1 MLTSG
6 SRSPSAKTRKKAPR
20 PPSTRNAGSSR
31 PRAAKA
37 AAPKPRKPAILSTR
51 QRAFLRGLG
60 HHLQPVVMLGK
71 EGITA
76 GLLQALDI
84 ALDQHELVKL
94 RVLETAPSDAKELA
108 ADLASQSV
116 SALVQVLGR
125 TLLLYRRRPDSQ
137 RSARPAIE
145 LPKHPA

>member
-1 MLTSG
+1 
-6 SRSPSAKTRKKAPR
+6 
-20 PPSTRNAGSSR
+20 
-31 PRAAKA
+31 
-37 AAPKPRKPAILSTR
+37 
-51 QRAFLRGLG
+51 
-60 HHLQPVVMLGK
+60 MLGK

-94 RVLETAPSDAKELA
+94 RVLENAPGDAKELA

-125 TLLLYRRRPDSQ
+125 TLLLYRRRPDSL